1 MFRRKIIILLFVIFF
16 IEKITIYAKN
26 PEWIT
31 NPNKIYSRDIY
42 EFGIGE
48 GKEEKEAE
56 NNAFSSLAKVFGMSV
71 KNDTKA
77 QQRFVKNAQGVED
90 TAVLE
95 DNITVEAQHDLIN
108 VRIVERYY
116 DSKRKKYYA
125 LAVMNKKET
134 VPLIEKRIKENI
146 DTIKIYL
153 KKSEIEKDP
162 LHKYSL
168 VDLAYVVSLKND
180 SFQQQLMILDSS
192 RKVEIEDAY
201 RSNSLESMR
210 NDIIQSMTFAV
221 ENSELFS
228 SVQLVIE
235 QMLSDFGL
243 KISKNNPTYI
253 FKENISYNGN
263 DTGYG
268 LYVLNYTLLIELVDT
283 NNKRL
288 TSFTFKG
295 KEVGANEDAAK
306 KVVAGK
312 LSKSIKDSLTEEFG
326 NFLNT
331 MIE

>member
-1 MFRRKIIILLFVIFF
+1 MFRKKIIILFF
-16 IEKITIYAKN
+16 IIFNITIYAKT

-77 QQRFVKNAQGVED
+77 QQRLVKNAQGVED

-125 LAVMNKKET
+125 LAVMNKRET
-134 VPLIEKRIKENI
+134 VPLIEKKIKENI
-146 DTIKIYL
+146 DIIKNYIS
-153 KKSEIEKDP
+153 KSEAEKDP

-168 VDLAYVVSLKND
+168 VDMAYMVSQKND

-192 RKVEIEDAY
+192 KKVEIESAY
-201 RSNSLESMR
+201 QSHNLESMR
-210 NDIIQSMTFAV
+210 NEIIKNMTFSV
-221 ENSELFS
+221 ENSELFE
-228 SVQLVIE
+228 SVKLVIE

-243 KISKNNPTYI
+243 KVSKSNPTYI

-295 KEVGANEDAAK
+295 KEVGADEENAK
-306 KVVAGK
+306 KVVASK
-312 LSKSIKDSLTEEFG
+312 LSKNIKDSLTKEFG
-326 NFLNT
+326 DFLNT